1 MHVYLRKIPEIGQMA
16 EFTCTFV
23 CLLLIL
29 VKILKKTCI
38 FALDQDKEAAGH
50 HLPCS
55 LPQIGGGCMGCIA
68 EQNNLC
74 RGDLAISRL

>member
-38 FALDQDKEAAGH
+38 FALDQDKRSRR
-50 HLPCS
+50 S
-55 LPQIGGGCMGCIA
+55 LQ
-68 EQNNLC
+68 
-74 RGDLAISRL
+74 GDLAISRL